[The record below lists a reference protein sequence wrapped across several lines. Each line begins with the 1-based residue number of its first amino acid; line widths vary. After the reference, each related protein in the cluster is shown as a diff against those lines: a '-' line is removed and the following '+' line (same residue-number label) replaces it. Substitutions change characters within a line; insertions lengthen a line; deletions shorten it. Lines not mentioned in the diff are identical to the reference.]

1 MSEQKNNTDQCV
13 VASPLVGNN
22 YRWCIYRSDGTEIIV
37 DLKKI
42 DDGGFIAI
50 SSQSSLTKKEEEFFK
65 NHFQMKKYSRATT
78 KKAKELK
85 GILSL
90 SDEKLSEFIGFSRI
104 TLLKRI
110 STNMWMPNEIKK
122 VNNMLKAAKKF
133 KKDFSDE

>member
-1 MSEQKNNTDQCV
+1 MSEQKNNTDQYV

-22 YRWCIYRSDGTEIIV
+22 YRWCIYRSDGTEVIV
-37 DLKKI
+37 DFKKI
-42 DDGGFIAI
+42 DDGGFVAI

-65 NHFQMKKYSRATT
+65 NHFQMKQYSRATT

-85 GILSL
+85 SILSL
-90 SDEKLSEFIGFSRI
+90 SDEKLSGFIGFSRI

-122 VNNMLKAAKKF
+122 VNNMLRAAKKF

>member
-22 YRWCIYRSDGTEIIV
+22 YRWCIYRSDGTEVIV
-37 DLKKI
+37 DFKKL
-42 DDGGFIAI
+42 DDGSYVAI

-65 NHFQMKKYSRATT
+65 NHFQMKQYSRATT

-85 GILSL
+85 SILSL
-90 SDEKLSEFIGFSRI
+90 SDEKLSEFIGFSRV

-122 VNNMLKAAKKF
+122 VNNMLRAAKKF